1 MVLGLRSKNRKGT
14 SVQVDYTI
22 HVQEIKPWPPS
33 QSLKS
38 VQSLLLQWE
47 NGDQSSGSFTSN
59 VGDGKVE
66 FIESFRLSATLR
78 KEVSRKGTARDSFLK
93 NYLEFNFYES
103 RKDKAM
109 KGQLLGSAVI
119 NIADYGII
127 MDAVTINAP
136 INFKKS
142 SRSTVPAVLYVN
154 IQPFDRDKSTL
165 SKEVSLD
172 RDGSETV
179 SEVANEGNDD
189 EIEIASF
196 TDDDDVSSHSSL
208 TVSSSALESIGGSP
222 GQSHKK
228 GSRTANSGTRR
239 IDEEPALPS
248 GVAPSNPDVN
258 SASQG
263 FKHPNG
269 AASPSLPTDMPANL
283 LNPVNNLAETNML
296 SDDCSQVKDSNC
308 VSLEDSRSKQGAD
321 RKAWRHKTS
330 GPENPTT
337 NNLNSDLMD
346 GKEKNELDDKERGSV
361 ILEVEK
367 PSLEEKLAGQLP
379 EDASKKQAKLRSNTL
394 ALNRTAIGVQDT
406 RRDKLKHLKSVQ
418 LQFHSAEG
426 DDPFV
431 NQKLIEKPKKIN
443 VSENVNK
450 GVEGYEHSE
459 REKSRKG
466 FSDNEGGSNSE
477 VEILEEELS
486 GAAAEDDLA
495 EQGNSTKKFQLMEKE
510 KKIDLPEN
518 LNKVDMSYTP
528 SKREEQTES
537 HFSGNKVELQL
548 KVEMLEEELMEAAT
562 VEVGLYSVVAEHGS
576 SINKV
581 LAPARRLSRFYLH
594 ACKARSR
601 VKREN
606 SARAIISGLIL
617 VSKACGNDVPRI
629 YQKLCVYLDVMLNI
643 PPPITRLTFWL
654 SNSIVLRAIVTQD
667 VEKLQLASVPS
678 IINNG
683 GPKGRH
689 ESSGEVE
696 KTDRTESSDEWA
708 EPQPCIAALKK
719 VEAWIFSR
727 IVESVWWQTLT
738 PHMQST
744 AVKSSH
750 SRKTN
755 ARRHGLGDQEQGN
768 FAIDLWKKAF
778 RDACE
783 RLCPVR
789 AGGHECGCLP
799 VLSRLVMEQLVG
811 RLDVAMFNA
820 ILRES
825 AEEMPTD
832 PVSDP
837 ISDPKVLPIPAGNSS
852 FGAGAQLK
860 NAVGNWSR
868 WLTDLFGIDDND
880 SPEEKDELD
889 SNRRECE
896 TSFKAF
902 QLLNALSDLMML
914 PFEMLGDRSTRKEV
928 SPTFGVPIIKR
939 VLDNFV
945 PDEFNPDPVPETIL
959 EALDSEDL
967 ADSGEESI
975 TNFPCIAAPTIYSP
989 PPAAS
994 LTNIIGEVGGQ
1005 TLQRSRS
1012 AMLRK
1017 SYASDDELDE
1027 LDSPMTSI
1035 IDNSKVSPTSTAWNW
1050 MQKGKAGRKVVRY
1063 QLLREVWKDGE

>member
-66 FIESFRLSATLR
+66 FIESFRLSATLC

-119 NIADYGII
+119 NLADYGII

-142 SRSTVPAVLYVN
+142 SRSTVPAVLYVY

-172 RDGSETV
+172 KDGSETV
-179 SEVANEGNDD
+179 SEVANEGNDN
-189 EIEIASF
+189 EVEIASF

-308 VSLEDSRSKQGAD
+308 VSLEESHSKQGAD
-321 RKAWRHKTS
+321 RKAWRHETS

-337 NNLNSDLMD
+337 NNLNGDLMD

-367 PSLEEKLAGQLP
+367 PSLEEKLPGQLP

-394 ALNRTAIGVQDT
+394 ALNRTAIGLQGT
-406 RRDKLKHLKSVQ
+406 RRNKLKHLKSVQ
-418 LQFHSAEG
+418 LQFHSVED
-426 DDPFV
+426 DDPFI
-431 NQKLIEKPKKIN
+431 NRKLIEKPKKIN

-450 GVEGYEHSE
+450 GVKGYEHSE

-466 FSDNEGGSNSE
+466 FSDNEVESNSE

-528 SKREEQTES
+528 SKKEEQTES
-537 HFSGNKVELQL
+537 NFSGNKVELQL

-594 ACKARSR
+594 ACKAISW
-601 VKREN
+601 VKRAN

-617 VSKACGNDVPRI
+617 VSKACGNDVP
-629 YQKLCVYLDVMLNI
+629 
-643 PPPITRLTFWL
+643 RLTFWL

-689 ESSGEVE
+689 ESSPSEVE

-719 VEAWIFSR
+719 
-727 IVESVWWQTLT
+727 TLT

-755 ARRHGLGDQEQGN
+755 ARRHGLGDHEQDN

-928 SPTFGVPIIKR
+928 CPTFGVPIIKM

>member
-14 SVQVDYTI
+14 SVQLDYLI

-38 VQSLLLQWE
+38 AQSLLLQWE
-47 NGDQSSGSFTSN
+47 NGDQSSGSCTSN
-59 VGDGKVE
+59 VGDGKVQ
-66 FIESFRLSATLR
+66 FSESFRLSVTLC
-78 KEVSRKGTARDSFLK
+78 KEVSRKGTVRDSFLK
-93 NYLEFNFYES
+93 NYLEFNLFES

-119 NIADYGII
+119 NLADYGII
-127 MDAVTINAP
+127 TDTVTINAP

-154 IQPFDRDKSTL
+154 IQPFDRDKSSL

-172 RDGSETV
+172 KDGSETV
-179 SEVANEGNDD
+179 SEVTNEGNDG

-196 TDDDDVSSHSSL
+196 TDDDYDDNVSSHSSL
-208 TVSSSALESIGGSP
+208 TVSSSALESSKGSP
-222 GQSHKK
+222 SQSDTK
-228 GSRTANSGTRR
+228 GSGTANSGTRR
-239 IDEEPALPS
+239 IDGPALPT
-248 GVAPSNPDVN
+248 GVSPSNAEVN
-258 SASQG
+258 SAAQG
-263 FKHPNG
+263 FKLQNR
-269 AASPSLPTDMPANL
+269 AASPPLPTGMSNL
-283 LNPVNNLAETNML
+283 LNPVNNLAENVML
-296 SDDCSQVKDSNC
+296 SDDCSQVGKSSNC
-308 VSLEDSRSKQGAD
+308 VGLEESRTKQDAD
-321 RKAWRHKTS
+321 RKAWRHEMSGIENATTS
-330 GPENPTT
+330 
-337 NNLNSDLMD
+337 NLNGDLMD
-346 GKEKNELDDKERGSV
+346 DKGQGTV
-361 ILEVEK
+361 ILEVKK
-367 PSLEEKLAGQLP
+367 PAMEEKLLGQLP
-379 EDASKKQAKLRSNTL
+379 EHASKKQAKLRSNTL
-394 ALNRTAIGVQDT
+394 ALNRTAIGVQGNT

-426 DDPFV
+426 EDPFV
-431 NQKLIEKPKKIN
+431 NSQFVEKEKKIDI
-443 VSENVNK
+443 SEHVNK
-450 GVEGYEHSE
+450 GDKGYAHSE
-459 REKSRKG
+459 MEKSTKG
-466 FSDNEGGSNSE
+466 SHGNQGESNSK

-486 GAAAEDDLA
+486 GAAAKDGLA
-495 EQGNSTKKFQLMEKE
+495 EQGNSTKTFQLMEKE
-510 KKIDLPEN
+510 KEIDLPEN
-518 LNKVDMSYTP
+518 VNKVDMSYAP
-528 SKREEQTES
+528 SKRDEQTES
-537 HFSGNKVELQL
+537 NFSGNKVELESEV
-548 KVEMLEEELMEAAT
+548 KMLEEELMEAAA

-581 LAPARRLSRFYLH
+581 LAPARRLSRFYLY
-594 ACKARSR
+594 ACKGGSWA
-601 VKREN
+601 KRAN
-606 SARAIISGLIL
+606 AARAIISGLIL
-617 VSKACGNDVPRI
+617 VSKACGNDVPR
-629 YQKLCVYLDVMLNI
+629 
-643 PPPITRLTFWL
+643 LTFWL
-654 SNSIVLRAIVTQD
+654 SNSIVLRAIVSQA
-667 VEKLQLASVPS
+667 VEKLQLASATSV
-678 IINNG
+678 INNG

-689 ESSGEVE
+689 KSSICEEE
-696 KTDRTESSDEWA
+696 KTDKTESCDEWA
-708 EPQPCIAALKK
+708 EPQPYIAALEK

-738 PHMQST
+738 PHMQSA
-744 AVKSSH
+744 AVKSSN
-750 SRKTN
+750 SRKTH

-789 AGGHECGCLP
+789 AEGHECGCLS
-799 VLSRLVMEQLVG
+799 VLSRLVMEQLVS

-868 WLTDLFGIDDND
+868 WLTDLFGIDDSD
-880 SPEEKDELD
+880 YPEEKDELD

-902 QLLNALSDLMML
+902 HLLNALSDLMML
-914 PFEMLGDRSTRKEV
+914 PFEMLADRPTRKEV
-928 SPTFGVPIIKR
+928 CPAFGAPIIKR
-939 VLDNFV
+939 VLENFV
-945 PDEFNPDPVPETIL
+945 PDEFNPDPIPETIL

-967 ADSGEESI
+967 AEAGKESI
-975 TNFPCIAAPTIYSP
+975 TNFPCTAVPTIYSP

-1005 TLQRSRS
+1005 TLQSRS

-1017 SYASDDELDE
+1017 SYTSDDELDE

-1035 IDNSKVSPTSTAWNW
+1035 IENSKASPGSTAWDW

-1063 QLLREVWKDGE
+1063 KLLREVWKDGE